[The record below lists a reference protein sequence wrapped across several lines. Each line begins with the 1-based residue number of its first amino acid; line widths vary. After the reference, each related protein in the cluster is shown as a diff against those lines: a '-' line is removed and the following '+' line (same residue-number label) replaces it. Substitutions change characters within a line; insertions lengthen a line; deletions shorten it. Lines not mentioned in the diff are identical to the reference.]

1 MPSVDFD
8 DLAVAVR
15 SVYGLGSKS
24 PQNPGVSIDWNP
36 ANDQYVRDG
45 KFEKLLPM
53 PVRYLGETEGTRFGY
68 TMYEADRILKCL
80 SMGIDNVS
88 KKRMNPKVK
97 GYSSL
102 PHRSAVS
109 KDFPRLEIFN
119 RMWFQPKDISLSKS
133 LDNKSFIFD
142 KVEMQ
147 VLTESQ
153 IRNKISGHRVAEDF
167 ANHFTNHFDEF
178 AIDYPILGELKRLG
192 KITGIVKWIKDNS
205 IPLDLTLFKN
215 YTPKFGTYYETPT
228 TYTGYLKG
236 VVCYVIGG
244 VSYSLSQSNF
254 HEVYGNRADF
264 FHTIAI
270 DSRPSD
276 DVMNWNLGTHFGG
289 KEIKAIAYLY

>member
-1 MPSVDFD
+1 MNFD
-8 DLAVAVR
+8 GPKNGSR
-15 SVYGLGSKS
+15 S
-24 PQNPGVSIDWNP
+24 
-36 ANDQYVRDG
+36 
-45 KFEKLLPM
+45 
-53 PVRYLGETEGTRFGY
+53 
-68 TMYEADRILKCL
+68 
-80 SMGIDNVS
+80 
-88 KKRMNPKVK
+88 
-97 GYSSL
+97 
-102 PHRSAVS
+102 
-109 KDFPRLEIFN
+109 
-119 RMWFQPKDISLSKS
+119 
-133 LDNKSFIFD
+133 
-142 KVEMQ
+142 
-147 VLTESQ
+147 
-153 IRNKISGHRVAEDF
+153 
-167 ANHFTNHFDEF
+167 HFDEF